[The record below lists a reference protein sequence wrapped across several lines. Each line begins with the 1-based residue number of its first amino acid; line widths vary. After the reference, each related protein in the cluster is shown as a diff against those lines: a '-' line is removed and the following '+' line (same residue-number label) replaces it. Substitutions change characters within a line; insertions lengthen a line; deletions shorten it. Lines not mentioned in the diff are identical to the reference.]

1 MDVSRRSCTRDQRT
15 PISLPQER
23 EGVQPPRQDVLCQI
37 FGSQFEVIFLLHY
50 SVTSVSDCF
59 CFSMGVTDSC
69 YTCFYFWNLCYIF
82 FLFQKI
88 FLYTVWRRKTFIQRT
103 EFFLGWILSRERASS
118 QGHMFGAA
126 GPVKLDLN
134 LEDFLEPGVRQLWRS
149 RVSIGGHIAEF
160 EDSVGLPSL
169 LLLISRSVES
179 DEAKIAAGLDV
190 L

>member
-1 MDVSRRSCTRDQRT
+1 M
-15 PISLPQER
+15 LHLFLFLEL
-23 EGVQPPRQDVLCQI
+23 VLH
-37 FGSQFEVIFLLHY
+37 FL
-50 SVTSVSDCF
+50 SVSE
-59 CFSMGVTDSC
+59 
-69 YTCFYFWNLCYIF
+69 
-82 FLFQKI
+82 I

-103 EFFLGWILSRERASS
+103 KFFLGWILSRERVSS

-179 DEAKIAAGLDV
+179 DEARIAAGVDV

>member
-1 MDVSRRSCTRDQRT
+1 MMHWEWILGAGGPHHRTTHLQNVLAGFGETESRSRRSCTRDQGT
-15 PISLPQER
+15 PISLPQDGR
-23 EGVQPPRQDVLCQI
+23 SAASLPGCSYQI

-59 CFSMGVTDSC
+59 CFSMGATDSC
-69 YTCFYFWNLCYIF
+69 YTRFYFWNLCYIF

-126 GPVKLDLN
+126 GPVKLDLY
-134 LEDFLEPGVRQLWRS
+134 LEDFLEPGVRQL
-149 RVSIGGHIAEF
+149 
-160 EDSVGLPSL
+160 
-169 LLLISRSVES
+169 
-179 DEAKIAAGLDV
+179 
-190 L
+190 